1 MRKSRKMALTGML
14 CALAVVI
21 MMLGGVI
28 PLATFC
34 CPALAGLMLI
44 PVFVECGEK
53 LSWCA
58 YAAIAALSLI
68 LCPDKE
74 AALLLAFIGY
84 YPILRW
90 RLDQLRSGFVR
101 VIAKL
106 GVFNLAVAAMYALS
120 ILVLQMDQILREYQ
134 EMGLALTAA
143 CLLVGN
149 VTLLLYD
156 RLIAIMTALYVKR
169 LRGRLMK

>member
-1 MRKSRKMALTGML
+1 MKKSRKMALTGML

-90 RLDQLRSGFVR
+90 RLDQLRSRLLR
-101 VIAKL
+101 VVAKL
-106 GVFNLAVAAMYALS
+106 GVFNLAVLAMYALS

>member
-1 MRKSRKMALTGML
+1 MKRSKKMALTGML

-21 MMLGGVI
+21 MLLGGVI

-34 CPALAGLMLI
+34 CPALAGLMLVPI
-44 PVFVECGEK
+44 YVECGER

-58 YAAIAALSLI
+58 YAAIAILSLF

-74 AALLLAFIGY
+74 AALMFAFIGY

-90 RLDQLRSGFVR
+90 RLDQLRGR
-101 VIAKL
+101 LLRTAAKL
-106 GVFNLAVAAMYALS
+106 GVFNAAVIAMYALS
-120 ILVLQMDQILREYQ
+120 ILVLRMDQILADYQ

-143 CLLVGN
+143 CLVIGN

-156 RLIAIMTALYVKR
+156 RLIAVFTALYVNR
-169 LRGRLMK
+169 LRGKLL

>member
-1 MRKSRKMALTGML
+1 MKKSRKMALTGML

-90 RLDQLRSGFVR
+90 RLDQLRSSLLR
-101 VIAKL
+101 VVAKL
-106 GVFNLAVAAMYALS
+106 GVFNLAVLAMYALS

-134 EMGLALTAA
+134 EMGLALTVA
-143 CLLVGN
+143 CLLIGN

-156 RLIAIMTALYVKR
+156 RMIAIMTALYVNR

>member
-1 MRKSRKMALTGML
+1 MALTGML

-58 YAAIAALSLI
+58 YAAIAALSLM

-74 AALLLAFIGY
+74 AALLLTFIGY

>member
-1 MRKSRKMALTGML
+1 MKKSRKMALTGML

-58 YAAIAALSLI
+58 YAAIAALSLM

-90 RLDQLRSGFVR
+90 RLDQLRSRLLR
-101 VIAKL
+101 VVAKL
-106 GVFNLAVAAMYALS
+106 GVFNLAVLAMYALS

-134 EMGLALTAA
+134 EMGLALTVA

-156 RLIAIMTALYVKR
+156 RLIAIMTALYVNR

>member
-1 MRKSRKMALTGML
+1 MGKSKKMALTGML

-21 MMLGGVI
+21 MMLGGFI

-34 CPALAGLMLI
+34 CPALAGLMLV

-58 YAAIAALSLI
+58 YAAIAVLSLI

-74 AALLLAFIGY
+74 AALLFAFIGY

-90 RLDQLRSGFVR
+90 RLDQLRSRLIR
-101 VIAKL
+101 VVAKL
-106 GVFNLAVAAMYALS
+106 GVFNLAVLAMYALS

-134 EMGLALTAA
+134 EMGLALTVA

-156 RLIAIMTALYVKR
+156 RLIAIMTALYVNR

>member
-1 MRKSRKMALTGML
+1 MKSSRRMALTGVL
-14 CALAVVI
+14 CALAVVV
-21 MMLGGVI
+21 MMMGGLI

-34 CPALAGLMLI
+34 CPAIAALVLI
-44 PVFVECGEK
+44 PIFVECGEK
-53 LSWCA
+53 TAW
-58 YAAIAALSLI
+58 AAWAAVAMLGLM

-74 AALLLAFIGY
+74 AALLFVFIGY

-156 RLIAIMTALYVKR
+156 RLIAIMTALYVNR